1 MPHLLSMVVI
11 ERLEGLINVGPVVS
25 GGTEAERRVAFER
38 FSQDRLERAYRLA
51 SVILRD
57 GADAEDAVHDAAVQ
71 AWLHWADLRHQE
83 RVDAWFDRIVVNECR
98 ARLRRRTVRLLPM
111 DAADPPGPDPF
122 GGMLDE
128 DVLNRA
134 LATLDPDHRI
144 AVVLRY
150 VADLTP
156 AAIATRT
163 NTREG
168 TVKSR
173 LHYALR
179 RMRAVLED
187 AERVSAGGS
196 R

>member
-1 MPHLLSMVVI
+1 MVAI
-11 ERLEGLINVGPVVS
+11 ERLEGLIGVGPVAS
-25 GGTEAERRVAFER
+25 GGTEAERAAAFER
-38 FSQDRLERAYRLA
+38 FSQSRLERAYHLA

-71 AWLHWADLRHQE
+71 AWLHWGDLRDQA
-83 RVDAWFDRIVVNECR
+83 RLDAWFDRIVVNECR

-111 DAADPPGPDPF
+111 EAADPPGIDPF
-122 GGMLDE
+122 RGVLDE

-134 LATLDPDHRI
+134 LATLDADHRI
-144 AVVLRY
+144 VVVLRY
-150 VADLTP
+150 IAELTP
-156 AAIATRT
+156 AEIAART
-163 NTREG
+163 AMREG

-179 RMRAVLED
+179 RMRSAIED
-187 AERVSAGGS
+187 AERASAGGS